1 MASEKEDIFQ
11 RFYTLRNVIERDPKK
26 EDCDDKDGRTTS
38 ELKDTWNEKKH
49 KLLETRYSKDTIVRF
64 ILACSTQAIIAGWLI
79 CVLIILIGN
88 AHRSL
93 SDSVLIT
100 LLATTTTTVIGL
112 ALIVLRG
119 FFQYMKQDVEL
130 ND

>member
-1 MASEKEDIFQ
+1 MTQETATDNFADL
-11 RFYTLRNVIERDPKK
+11 LRVISKPNRKK
-26 EDCDDKDGRTTS
+26 DRGDKDS
-38 ELKDTWNEKKH
+38 IPESKLKDDWDTEKH
-49 KLLETRYSKDTIVRF
+49 RLLKKRYSNDTLARL
-64 ILACSTQAIIAGWLI
+64 ILACSTQTIIVGWLV
-79 CVLIILIGN
+79 CVMIILIGN

-100 LLATTTTTVIGL
+100 LLTTTTTTVIGL